1 MIVLNWVS
9 EHYSDFDENGE
20 FLDWFEEML
29 VEDVSMIMLLV
40 LFVIQNLQ
48 GKIGEKRIL
57 DEARIVNAKC
67 RTIQLVN

>member
-29 VEDVSMIMLLV
+29 VEDVSMIMCV
-40 LFVIQNLQ
+40 GFICGSKSV
-48 GKIGEKRIL
+48 GK
-57 DEARIVNAKC
+57 DW
-67 RTIQLVN
+67 